1 MMQPWSII
9 IKDLYLKSK
18 HMKNLLLYI
27 IIFLLLLSFSGVV
40 YLGSMYYPKITITF
54 LIVLFFLFIIY
65 AIKIN
70 YDDCKDF

>member
-1 MMQPWSII
+1 
-9 IKDLYLKSK
+9 
-18 HMKNLLLYI
+18 MKNLLLYI